1 LGCFATNLNRNT
13 GMNRILF
20 WLLALATLSSY
31 AQPYAVGHTTITF
44 QDPVRG
50 NRNVPTEIY
59 YPANSAG
66 DNVAVAT
73 GQESKFPVVVF
84 GHGFV
89 MTWDAYENIWQNL
102 VPQGFIV
109 AFPKTEGSF
118 SPSHAEFGADL
129 AFLIDAIADLDAA
142 PASLFFGRVDSMNC
156 VMGHSMGGGSA
167 FLAAGMNPNIKCIA
181 TLAAAETST
190 SAIQAA
196 SGISI
201 PALVMAGANDCVTP
215 PANHQLPMYQ
225 NLLSV
230 CKTYISIV
238 GGSHCQM
245 AESNFYCN
253 FGEATCSPAPAITR
267 SQQHEIMFRYLIPW
281 LKYQLK
287 GDCVAA
293 NAFNSGIAS
302 DTEITFQKNCVLCP
316 ASSLDDRGQMDYAPT
331 PNPFTESLYFENPP
345 SSSELVIYDSMGRK
359 VMMQKASGAIHVNTQ
374 DWPAGMYY
382 FKIVGANGE
391 ESHGKLIKI

>member
-1 LGCFATNLNRNT
+1 MRRSAINLHHNNL
-13 GMNRILF
+13 MNRILF
-20 WLLALATLSSY
+20 WLLALATLAGN

-44 QDPVRG
+44 QDPARG
-50 NRNVPTEIY
+50 NRNVPTEMY

-66 DNVAVAT
+66 ENVALAV
-73 GQESKFPVVVF
+73 GLEVKFPVLVF

-118 SPSHAEFGADL
+118 SPSHMEFGKDI
-129 AFLIDAIADLDAA
+129 AFLVEAITALDTVSS
-142 PASLFFGRVDSMNC
+142 SLFFGHVDSMNC
-156 VMGHSMGGGSA
+156 VMGHSMGGGA
-167 FLAAGMNPNIKCIA
+167 VFLAASLSPKIKTMA

-196 SGISI
+196 SSISI
-201 PALVMAGANDCVTP
+201 PSLVIAGANDCVTP

-225 NLLSV
+225 NLQSA

-253 FGEATCSPAPAITR
+253 FGEATCTPAPTISR
-267 SQQHEIMFRYLIPW
+267 SKQHEILFRYLIPW

-302 DTEITFQKNCVLCP
+302 DTEITFQKNCALCP
-316 ASSLDDRGQMDYAPT
+316 PSSLDDRSQMDYSPT
-331 PNPFTESLYFENPP
+331 PNPFTESLFFNKLPAK
-345 SSSELVIYDSMGRK
+345 SELVILDSMGKK
-359 VMMQKASGAIHVNTQ
+359 VFEKDSTETVRLDTHLWPSGV
-374 DWPAGMYY
+374 Y
-382 FKIVGANGE
+382 FYQIMDENGGQ
-391 ESHGKLIKI
+391 SHGKLIKM

>member
-1 LGCFATNLNRNT
+1 
-13 GMNRILF
+13 MNRILL
-20 WLLALATLSSY
+20 WLLAFTTTAIN

-44 QDPVRG
+44 QDPARG

-66 DNVAVAT
+66 DNVAVAA
-73 GQESKFPVVVF
+73 GQEAKFPILVF

-89 MTWDAYENIWQNL
+89 MTWDAYENIWLNL

-118 SPSHAEFGADL
+118 SPSHLEFGKDL
-129 AFLIDAIADLDAA
+129 AFLIEAITALDSTNS
-142 PASLFFGRVDSMNC
+142 SLFFGRVDSMNC

-167 FLAAGMNPNIKCIA
+167 FLAATLSPKIKSIA

-196 SGISI
+196 SSISI
-201 PALVMAGANDCVTP
+201 PALLIAGANDCVTP

-225 NLLSV
+225 NLLSA
-230 CKTYISIV
+230 CKTYISIT

-253 FGEATCSPAPAITR
+253 FGEATCAPAPTISRA
-267 SQQHEIMFRYLIPW
+267 QQHEILFRFLIPW

-293 NAFNSGIAS
+293 NAFNSGISS

-316 ASSLDDRGQMDYAPT
+316 ASSLDDRGQMDYAPA
-331 PNPFTESLYFENPP
+331 PNPFTESLYFENLP
-345 SSSELVIYDSMGRK
+345 SRSELVIFDSMGRK
-359 VMMQKASGAIHVNTQ
+359 VMMQKASNTLHLNTH
-374 DWPAGMYY
+374 DWPTGMYY
-382 FKIVGANGE
+382 FQIVGANGE
-391 ESHGKLIKI
+391 ECHGKLIKI